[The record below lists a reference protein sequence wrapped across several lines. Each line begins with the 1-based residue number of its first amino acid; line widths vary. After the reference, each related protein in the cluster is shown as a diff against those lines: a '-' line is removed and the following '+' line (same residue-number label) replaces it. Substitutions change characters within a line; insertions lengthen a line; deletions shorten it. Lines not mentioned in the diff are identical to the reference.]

1 MFLIKIFHFLKGYVI
16 LSVWGQNKERFLDA
30 AIKKGVKPA
39 FVKIQDNRLIIKIT
53 INDFFAL
60 KSVKPAARVHIEK
73 KCGGVFLVKKLKK
86 RKMFAIGGI
95 VFLLMFVLGSQFI
108 WDIRYE
114 GADGCNMEALEE
126 AVHLAGLYKGMPK
139 CRIKSGYEMKNIIL
153 NNAEDI
159 CWAWVYIKGTRAV
172 VEVRRSIIPPQ
183 IFDKNVPC
191 DIIAARSG
199 IIKRVITYSG
209 RTVAEE
215 NQAVAPGD
223 IIISGTYEFENQPG
237 YQVHAAGIVEAYTE
251 HSKTGE
257 FGLNYCY
264 KKYTGKTR
272 RFLTLK
278 FFKWEAPL
286 YFGEKIRFDEYEIA
300 EKELDFKIKE
310 HYTGIGIK
318 VKTAKEFITQKEPI
332 SYELAVEL
340 AKLELEK
347 QISEELLPG
356 AEKLD
361 SQCIPEKIDEETV
374 RVTVIM
380 NFIEKIG
387 TEKRT
392 EEVDFI
398 EPKTDRAAAGN

>member
-16 LSVWGQNKERFLDA
+16 LSVWGQNKERFLDS

-39 FVKIQDNRLIIKIT
+39 FVKNRDNRLIIKIT
-53 INDFFAL
+53 ISDFFAL

-73 KCGGVFLVKKLKK
+73 KGGGVFLVKKLRK

-95 VFLLMFVLGSQFI
+95 VFLLMFILGSQFI

-114 GADGCNMEALEE
+114 GAEGCDMEALKE
-126 AVHLAGLYKGMPK
+126 AVHLAGLYEGMPK

-159 CWAWVYIKGTRAV
+159 CWAWVYVEGTRAV
-172 VEVRRSIIPPQ
+172 VEVRKSIIPPQ

-199 IIKRVITYSG
+199 IIKRVITYRG
-209 RTVAEE
+209 RTVMAE

-223 IIISGTYEFENQPG
+223 TIISGTYSFENQPG
-237 YQVHAAGIVEAYTE
+237 YQVHASGVVEAYTE
-251 HSKTGE
+251 HTKSGE

-264 KKYTGKTR
+264 KKYTGKAR

-278 FFKWEAPL
+278 FFKWEIPV
-286 YFGEKIRFDEYEIA
+286 YFGEKIKFSQYDLS
-300 EKELDFKIKE
+300 EKEFDFKIKE

-318 VKTAKEFITQKEPI
+318 VKTAKEYITKKEPV
-332 SYELAVEL
+332 SYEIAVEL
-340 AKLELEK
+340 AKRELEK
-347 QISEELLPG
+347 QISKELLPG

-398 EPKTDRAAAGN
+398 EPKTDRVAPGS